1 MVQKQIHPR
10 RGLREVVVFT
20 GDLVGS
26 SKLSSAELAE
36 AMHALEAAA
45 GRAGAAW
52 GLMHPGDGAPWDPR
66 FSSFR
71 GDGWQCLVPA
81 PDYALR
87 GALILRGQLAAL
99 GRPFDT
105 RISIGVGTG
114 ELPEQGL
121 AAATGPAFELS
132 GRGLDD
138 MRHAQRFL
146 IAWEAPPP
154 EAPLLRAVFALADEI
169 SRKWTPAQA
178 KVFARLLAEH
188 PRPSQERLAG
198 ALGITQQTVAEHL
211 TGGGDWALKEALS
224 AVEGG

>member
-1 MVQKQIHPR
+1 
-10 RGLREVVVFT
+10 
-20 GDLVGS
+20 
-26 SKLSSAELAE
+26 
-36 AMHALEAAA
+36 
-45 GRAGAAW
+45 
-52 GLMHPGDGAPWDPR
+52 MHPGDGASWDPR

-81 PDYALR
+81 PAFALR
-87 GALILRGQLAAL
+87 GALILRARLAAL

-105 RISIGVGTG
+105 RISIGIGAG
-114 ELPEQGL
+114 ELPERGL

-146 IAWEAPPP
+146 IAWEAPPA

-169 SRKWTPAQA
+169 SRNWTPAQA